1 MHLLQLLVH
10 LNGIGLLAAAL
21 PLVAIFLLWLSD
33 SLLAALL
40 GCQAKNRQNHKLRVG
55 VTRDN
60 SQGQRYLL
68 SPYSNEG
75 SKILNSDR
83 AAG

>member
-10 LNGIGLLAAAL
+10 LNGIALLAAAL
-21 PLVAIFLLWLSD
+21 PLVAVFLLWLSD
-33 SLLAALL
+33 GLLAALL

-60 SQGQRYLL
+60 SQGQRYFL